1 MHAVYC
7 FLTNA
12 EPLEEFRDCVSS
24 GSFPLDENNWHQ
36 EMCAVMKTGEVRLYC
51 PKDDWRGRD
60 WLGEKINALPVEERW
75 ASAVAFAESCVAW
88 EADQAMRMLLGN
100 YQESAAI
107 ALDVAAPALRATLQR
122 RAKKAEAW
130 TLNLVARSIAQLE
143 NREGPFSRDFTDAYA
158 SLRAIALT
166 DKTLEDADI
175 GILFVDI
182 HT

>member
-1 MHAVYC
+1 LKKSQNGLKIIA
-7 FLTNA
+7 F
-12 EPLEEFRDCVSS
+12 
-24 GSFPLDENNWHQ
+24 SFPNPRQSSCQPGFDWWKNGGLQQWLLLNP
-36 EMCAVMKTGEVRLYC
+36 AVT
-51 PKDDWRGRD
+51 
-60 WLGEKINALPVEERW
+60 
-75 ASAVAFAESCVAW
+75 W
-88 EADQAMRMLLGN
+88 EADQAMRILLGN

-122 RAKKAEAW
+122 RAKMAEAW